1 MTVEEKTT
9 REETTLPL
17 QKKKSRSKVGHL
29 QKDEIALILTMVI
42 PQLILAAVFYIYV
55 NLSSFALSFQLP
67 NGDWSLFTIQTAW
80 KNILDGGSE
89 IGIAIRN
96 TMLFFLKDNVMLVF
110 QLAVA
115 YFFYKKLKFS
125 FGFQIIFYLPGII
138 SGVAITT
145 MFSNFIRASGPL
157 GQILQGLGVEKV
169 PSLLADS
176 RYATWT
182 IMFYTIWTGWA
193 GNMLLFNGAL
203 ARVPLEILESA
214 RLDGIGSG
222 KEFIHIIFPL
232 IWPTFS
238 TLLILG
244 LTGILGAGGP
254 VLLFTKGQ
262 YKTWTIGYWMFD
274 KIKYQG
280 RGAYNEVSATGLI
293 FTLIAAPIILGLRK
307 LIEKIPTVEY

>member
-1 MTVEEKTT
+1 MTVEQTVTQGKEP
-9 REETTLPL
+9 LPL
-17 QKKKSRSKVGHL
+17 QKKTPRKKVGRL
-29 QKDEIALILTMVI
+29 QKDEIALICIAVI
-42 PQLILAAVFYIYV
+42 PQLILAAVFYFYV

-67 NGDWSLFTIQTAW
+67 NGEWSLFTIKEAW
-80 KNILDGGSE
+80 RSIINGGST
-89 IGIAIRN
+89 IGIGIRN
-96 TMLFFLKDNVMLVF
+96 TMLFFVKDQLMLVF
-110 QLAVA
+110 QLGVA

-145 MFSNFIRASGPL
+145 MFSNFIRVSGPL
-157 GQILQGLGVEKV
+157 GKILTTLGVEKV

-203 ARVPLEILESA
+203 ARVPIEILESA

-222 KEFIHIIFPL
+222 REFVQIIFPL

-254 VLLFTKGQ
+254 VLLFTKGS
-262 YKTWTIGYWMFD
+262 YDTWTIGYWMFD
-274 KIKYQG
+274 KIKFQG